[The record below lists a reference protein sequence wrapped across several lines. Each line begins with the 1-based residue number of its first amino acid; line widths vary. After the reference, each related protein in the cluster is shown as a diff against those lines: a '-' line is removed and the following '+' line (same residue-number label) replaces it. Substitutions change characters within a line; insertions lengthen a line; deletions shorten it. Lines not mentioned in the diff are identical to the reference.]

1 MFARNK
7 DSFRLPPTGNL
18 IKIREIGILA
28 NPQGK
33 SGEKKKK
40 SVLSKN
46 KKD

>member
-18 IKIREIGILA
+18 IKIRETGILA

-33 SGEKKKK
+33 SGKKKK